1 MMRQVPDPA
10 SVGDFVGDGGTDE
23 TDPLARDFQ
32 VLAADPA
39 ALERTVSRAEGY
51 LNAYY
56 DAQIAAYRLPPH
68 QRPDDIP
75 MPQPPSQSDPAE
87 RLAARLMSV
96 FLPAVSSITAK
107 FTQIRIQVQLL
118 GVHAAIR
125 RFRWEHDRLPDTLA
139 DLRLGALGVDPY
151 TGRALVYDRIGGDTA
166 AAVYAL
172 SSAGP
177 IKRDEENKPMPGQ
190 RVPILLP
197 QPPRP
202 AQPPPAP

>member
-1 MMRQVPDPA
+1 MMRQVPDPT

-39 ALERTVSRAEGY
+39 ALERAVSRAEAY

-68 QRPDDIP
+68 QRLDDVP
-75 MPQPPSQSDPAE
+75 VPQPASQSDPAE
-87 RLAARLMSV
+87 RLAARLMEV
-96 FLPAVSSITAK
+96 LLPVMSGATTK
-107 FTQIRIQVQLL
+107 FTQVRVQVQLL

-139 DLRLGALGVDPY
+139 NLRLGNLGVDPY
-151 TGRALVYDRIGGDTA
+151 TGRSLVYERVSGSDTA
-166 AAVYAL
+166 YTLA
-172 SSAGP
+172 SAGP
-177 IKRDEENKPMPGQ
+177 IKRDNEGKTVPGQ